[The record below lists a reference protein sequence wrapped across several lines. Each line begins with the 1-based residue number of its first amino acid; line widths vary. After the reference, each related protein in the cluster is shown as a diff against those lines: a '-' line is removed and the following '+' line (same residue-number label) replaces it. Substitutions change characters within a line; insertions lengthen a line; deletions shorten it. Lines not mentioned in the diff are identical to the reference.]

1 MEPNN
6 AAYLDSMGWLYFRE
20 GNLEQAKLYLEK
32 ANSILKDKEVSL
44 HLVEVYQAMGLT
56 NKAMDILRPML
67 KESPN
72 DPVLESFMDRL
83 HLRF

>member
-44 HLVEVYQAMGLT
+44 HLAEVYQAMGLT